1 MQQKR
6 RQGTDEK
13 VGVLT
18 TGYSLLVAQLVSNC
32 DRCFWENTLKLPFI

>member
-1 MQQKR
+1 MKQKR

-18 TGYSLLVAQLVSNC
+18 TGYSLLVAQLVS
-32 DRCFWENTLKLPFI
+32 L